1 MPLTRL
7 VVRLLF
13 RFLPASSPSRL
24 PSHRAPE
31 ASPADALPDR
41 PRRAY
46 VSRETSR
53 PGARAILP
61 ASRGIDEAA
70 VGRTI
75 AIANQKGG
83 VGKTTTAVNLA
94 ASLAA
99 AERRVLAVDADPQ
112 GNLTSGLGRRSKE
125 SRPSLYEVLLEQRP
139 LESVLV
145 QTDLEHLLLAP
156 SDRNL
161 TGAEVELVSV
171 LAREYRLK
179 EALAPLLPRFD
190 YVIVDCPPSLG
201 LLTVNALTAADSV
214 LVPMQCEFFALEGLS
229 ELTAT
234 LTRVKRALNPAL
246 EIEGVLL
253 TMVDERTNLTQQV
266 IAEVRGHFKEKVFE
280 TQVPRSVR
288 LAEAPSF
295 GQPVILYDIRSRGA
309 TAYLQLAKELM
320 AESQMALFAR

>member
-1 MPLTRL
+1 
-7 VVRLLF
+7 V
-13 RFLPASSPSRL
+13 A
-24 PSHRAPE
+24 
-31 ASPADALPDR
+31 
-41 PRRAY
+41 
-46 VSRETSR
+46 
-53 PGARAILP
+53 
-61 ASRGIDEAA
+61 
-70 VGRTI
+70 RTI

-99 AERRVLAVDADPQ
+99 AEVRVLAVDADPQ

-125 SRPSLYEVLLEQRP
+125 PRPSLYEVLLEQRP
-139 LESVLV
+139 LESVLIP
-145 QTDLEHLLLAP
+145 TDLEHLSLVP

-161 TGAEVELVSV
+161 SGAEVELVSV

-179 EALAPLLPRFD
+179 EALAPLVSCFD
-190 YVIVDCPPSLG
+190 YVLVDCPPSLG

-229 ELTAT
+229 ELQAT
-234 LTRVKRALNPAL
+234 LARVKRALNPAL

-266 IAEVRGHFKEKVFE
+266 IAEVRGHFKEKVYK

-309 TAYLQLAKELM
+309 EAYLQLAKELM